1 MSNVLAFPRVPENP
15 DHRRGAD
22 RRSQRRGGRRAEDK
36 PGYAPLVL
44 LIDENAG
51 DGIPCEAILSRLRFA
66 VAPARTIDEAIRIMQ
81 VLRPNIVVARVAE
94 AAALRQATAADV
106 PVVLLNDDLMD
117 PDALV
122 GEIRREL
129 QSRQR

>member
-1 MSNVLAFPRVPENP
+1 MSNVLAFPRPHENSE
-15 DHRRGAD
+15 HRRGPD

-36 PGYAPLVL
+36 AGFAPLVL
-44 LIDENAG
+44 LIDEHADG
-51 DGIPCEAILSRLRFA
+51 GIPCEAILARLRFA
-66 VAPARTIDEAIRIMQ
+66 VAPAKTVDEGIRVMQ
-81 VLRPNIVVARVAE
+81 ALRPNIVVARVAE

-117 PDALV
+117 PDVLV

-129 QSRQR
+129 RSRR

>member
-1 MSNVLAFPRVPENP
+1 MSNVLAFPRTPENS

-22 RRSQRRGGRRAEDK
+22 RRSQRRGGRRAEDR
-36 PGYAPLVL
+36 PGFAPLVL
-44 LIDENAG
+44 LIDEHA
-51 DGIPCEAILSRLRFA
+51 DGGIQCEAILARLRFA
-66 VAPARTIDEAIRIMQ
+66 VAPAKTIDEGIRVMQ
-81 VLRPNIVVARVAE
+81 ALRPNIVVARVAE

-117 PDALV
+117 PEILV

-129 QSRQR
+129 RSRR